1 MAEERTGLL
10 STTRLPFATVEG
22 LGRANAGLILAAVLA
37 EGPLARAEIADRVG
51 LTRATVTRV
60 VIRLLE
66 LGLLRE
72 GSPRRDS
79 PGRPMVPLTLAG
91 DDRAVVSVHFG
102 AHECRVGLVDL
113 RGRVLDESRDRYS
126 SVEPAAIVEMVSHR
140 VAALSTRVA
149 GQARVLGV
157 GASIGGWL
165 QSDVGEV
172 VRFDPLGWRQVPLG
186 SLLAESIDLPI
197 HLDQVVRGLA
207 LAERMFGAAR
217 GVDDFVE
224 MWIGTVVGAA
234 SVRDGVVQRGVTGA
248 AGMIAH
254 FPTREGGGP
263 ACDCGRAGC
272 LEMSINDDAVLEAAR
287 IRGIAAAASDVRDV
301 VDKAQ
306 RGDEQA
312 RSLLAEK
319 GTIAGEA
326 AAALADVIDPAAW
339 VVAGVST
346 TANVFLEAFR
356 RSFSLHTQRADDL
369 EVRASAFG
377 DLAPTI
383 ASASVLLDAYYRDP
397 LGFERS
403 AMTR

>member
-1 MAEERTGLL
+1 MTESRKGLV

-22 LGRANAGLILAAVLA
+22 LGRANAGMVLAAVLA

-60 VIRLLE
+60 VARLIE
-66 LGLLRE
+66 LGLIRE
-72 GSPRRDS
+72 GNPRRDS

-113 RGRVLDESRDRYS
+113 RGRVLDESRDRYATADP
-126 SVEPAAIVEMVSHR
+126 EHIVAMVSHR
-140 VAALSTRVA
+140 VSALTTRVA
-149 GQARVLGV
+149 GQLKLLGV

-165 QSDVGEV
+165 KSENGEV
-172 VRFDPLGWRQVPLG
+172 VRFDPLGWRNVPLAA
-186 SLLAESIDLPI
+186 LLERTIDLPLY
-197 HLDQVVRGLA
+197 LDQVVRGLA

-217 GVDDFVE
+217 GLDDFVE

-234 SVRDGVVQRGVTGA
+234 VVNDGVVRSGVTGA
-248 AGMIAH
+248 SGMIAH
-254 FPTREGGGP
+254 FPTRDSSGA

-272 LEMSINDDAVLEAAR
+272 LEATVNDDAILDGAR
-287 IRGIAAAASDVRDV
+287 ARGILSPEADVRDV
-301 VDKAQ
+301 VGLAQ
-306 RGDEQA
+306 RGDAHA
-312 RSLLAEK
+312 RALLIEK
-319 GTIAGEA
+319 GAIAGES
-326 AAALADVIDPAAW
+326 AAALADLVDPAAW

-346 TANVFLEAFR
+346 TADAFFEAFVEA
-356 RSFSLHTQRADDL
+356 FSAHAQRGDTL
-369 EVRASAFG
+369 SVHASAFG

-397 LGFERS
+397 LGFERVDVP
-403 AMTR
+403 R

>member
-1 MAEERTGLL
+1 MGLVS
-10 STTRLPFATVEG
+10 STRPPFATVEG
-22 LGRANAGLILAAVLA
+22 LGRANAGLVLSAVLA
-37 EGPLARAEIADRVG
+37 DGPLARAEIAESVG

-60 VIRLLE
+60 VARLLE

-72 GSPRRDS
+72 SSPRRDS
-79 PGRPMVPLTLAG
+79 PGRPMVPLTIAG

-113 RGRVLDESRDRYS
+113 RGRVLDESRNRYATTDPEQIVKLVGDR
-126 SVEPAAIVEMVSHR
+126 VS
-140 VAALSTRVA
+140 ALVDRLA
-149 GQARVLGV
+149 GTVRLLGV

-165 QSDVGEV
+165 QAEDGAV
-172 VRFDPLGWRQVPLG
+172 VRFDPLGWRQVPLLE
-186 SLLAESIDLPI
+186 LLGRSIDLPI

-217 GVDDFVE
+217 GIDDFVE

-234 SVRDGVVQRGVTGA
+234 VVQDGVVRRGHTGA

-254 FPTREGGGP
+254 FPVRDQSGA
-263 ACDCGRAGC
+263 ACDCGRVGC
-272 LEMSINDDAVLEAAR
+272 LEKSINDDAILAEARSRGVIGLE
-287 IRGIAAAASDVRDV
+287 SDVRDLV
-301 VDKAQ
+301 GQAQ
-306 RGDEQA
+306 RGDDSA
-312 RSLLAEK
+312 RALLAEV
-319 GTIAGEA
+319 GTIVGESA
-326 AAALADVIDPAAW
+326 AAIADVLDPGAW

-346 TANVFLEAFR
+346 TAKAFLDAFAV
-356 RSFSLHTQRADDL
+356 SFEKFSQRANDL

-397 LGFERS
+397 MGFERS
-403 AMTR
+403 AVSR

>member
-1 MAEERTGLL
+1 MTEERAGLV
-10 STTRLPFATVEG
+10 STTRPTFVTAEG

-37 EGPLARAEIADRVG
+37 EGPLARAEIAERVG

-60 VIRLLE
+60 VTRLLG

-72 GSPRRDS
+72 SSPRRDS

-102 AHECRVGLVDL
+102 AHECRIGLVDL
-113 RGRVLDESRDRYS
+113 RGRVLDETRDRYAS
-126 SVEPAAIVEMVSHR
+126 ADSAAIVEAVSHR
-140 VAALSTRVA
+140 VTALSARVA
-149 GQARVLGV
+149 DQVRVLGV

-165 QSDVGEV
+165 QSESGEV

-186 SLLAESIDLPI
+186 SLLAASIDLPI
-197 HLDQVVRGLA
+197 YLDQVVRGLA

-217 GVDDFVE
+217 GIDDFVE

-234 SVRDGVVQRGVTGA
+234 VVRDGVVQQGVTGA

-254 FPTREGGGP
+254 FPTREPGGTT
-263 ACDCGRAGC
+263 CDCGRESC
-272 LEMSINDDAVLEAAR
+272 LETSINDDAVLDSAR
-287 IRGIAAAASDVRDV
+287 ARGFAGAGSDVRDV
-301 VDKAQ
+301 VDQAQ
-306 RGDEQA
+306 RGDAGA
-312 RSLLAEK
+312 RALLAEK
-319 GTIAGEA
+319 GAIAGEA
-326 AAALADVIDPAAW
+326 AAALADLVDPAAW
-339 VVAGVST
+339 VVSGVST
-346 TANVFLEAFR
+346 TADVFLEAFS
-356 RSFSLHTQRADDL
+356 RSFSVHSQRADDL

-397 LGFERS
+397 LGFERV
-403 AMTR
+403 AVPR

>member
-1 MAEERTGLL
+1 MTEERTGLV

-22 LGRANAGLILAAVLA
+22 LGRANAGLILGAVLA
-37 EGPLARAEIADRVG
+37 DGPLARAEIAERVG

-60 VIRLLE
+60 VTRLLE

-91 DDRAVVSVHFG
+91 DDRAVVAVHFG

-113 RGRVLDESRDRYS
+113 RGRVLDESRDRYAS
-126 SVEPAAIVEMVSHR
+126 AQPAAIVEMISQR
-140 VAALSTRVA
+140 VTALSTRVA
-149 GQARVLGV
+149 GQARVLGI

-165 QSDVGEV
+165 RSESGEV
-172 VRFDPLGWRQVPLG
+172 VRFDPLGWRHVPLG

-217 GVDDFVE
+217 GIDDFVE

-234 SVRDGVVQRGVTGA
+234 VVHDGVVQRGVTGA

-254 FPTREGGGP
+254 LPTRDPGGTT
-263 ACDCGRAGC
+263 CDCGRSGC
-272 LEMSINDDAVLEAAR
+272 LETSINDDAVLEAAR
-287 IRGIAAAASDVRDV
+287 SRGIAGSTSDVRDV
-301 VDKAQ
+301 VDQAQ
-306 RGDEQA
+306 RGGAQA
-312 RSLLAEK
+312 RALLAEK
-319 GTIAGEA
+319 GTIAGESA
-326 AAALADVIDPAAW
+326 AVLADLIDPAAW

-346 TANVFLEAFR
+346 TADVFLEAFS
-356 RSFSLHTQRADDL
+356 RSFSLHSQRADQL

-397 LGFERS
+397 LGFER
-403 AMTR
+403 AAPPR